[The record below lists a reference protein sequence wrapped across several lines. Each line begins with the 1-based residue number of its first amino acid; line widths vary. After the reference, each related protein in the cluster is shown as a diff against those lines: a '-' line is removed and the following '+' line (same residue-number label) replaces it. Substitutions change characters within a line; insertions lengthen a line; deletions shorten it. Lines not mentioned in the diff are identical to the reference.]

1 MLLHVLS
8 FVRQVFMKNL
18 LLSVLPLQLLVSPT
32 TSGLLRLLRRNLS
45 LLLLLNRNLVL
56 HWHLALK
63 LLRLLEL
70 LLLLGRGHPSL
81 KLPLLGRHLTLELL
95 RRLPLELS
103 WVGLLGKLLGRLS
116 LVVLGIDARRCLV
129 LA

>member
-1 MLLHVLS
+1 M
-8 FVRQVFMKNL
+8 
-18 LLSVLPLQLLVSPT
+18 SVLPLQLLVSPS
-32 TSGLLRLLRRNLS
+32 TSGLLRLLRGNLS
-45 LLLLLNRNLVL
+45 LLLLNRNLVL

-81 KLPLLGRHLTLELL
+81 KLTLLGRHLTLELL
-95 RRLPLELS
+95 RRLALELS
-103 WVGLLGKLLGRLS
+103 WVGLLGKLLLGRLS

>member
-1 MLLHVLS
+1 
-8 FVRQVFMKNL
+8 
-18 LLSVLPLQLLVSPT
+18 LSVLPLQLLVSPS
-32 TSGLLRLLRRNLS
+32 TSGLLRLLRGNLS
-45 LLLLLNRNLVL
+45 LLLLNRNLVL
-56 HWHLALK
+56 HWHLPLK

-70 LLLLGRGHPSL
+70 LLLLRRWHSSL

-95 RRLPLELS
+95 RRLALELS

-116 LVVLGIDARRCLV
+116 LVVLGIDTRRCLV

>member
-1 MLLHVLS
+1 M
-8 FVRQVFMKNL
+8 
-18 LLSVLPLQLLVSPT
+18 SVLPLQLLVSPS
-32 TSGLLRLLRRNLS
+32 TSGLLRLLRGNLS
-45 LLLLLNRNLVL
+45 LLLLNRNLVL
-56 HWHLALK
+56 HWHLPLK

-70 LLLLGRGHPSL
+70 LLRRGHPSL

-95 RRLPLELS
+95 RRLALELS